1 MLLAASV
8 LFTAGIIFMTSCN
21 KEDTTPPTITLNGSA
36 SVQHILNSTFTDAG
50 ATAEDDEDGD
60 ISSSITVTGSV
71 SKDMVGPYT
80 LTYSVSDAAGNSAT
94 ATRTVNVYNEAEFL
108 GAYTSGTAYTFADDT
123 CGASTV
129 FPYTATIT
137 PSKTINKQFNIKNFG
152 GFGPT
157 TTNVTANISGTGV
170 GSTFTWQAQQ
180 LDVASNILSAAT
192 NVGSLSSLSPVTFT
206 FTYQWSS
213 GGPTELCTSTYIK

>member
-8 LFTAGIIFMTSCN
+8 LFTAGIIFITGC
-21 KEDTTPPTITLNGSA
+21 KKDDTTPPTITLNGS
-36 SVQHILNSTFTDAG
+36 STVQHILNSTFTDAG

-71 SKDMVGPYT
+71 SKDLVGAYT

-108 GAYTSGTAYTFADDT
+108 GSYSGTTYTFADDT

-137 PSKTINKQFNIKNFG
+137 PSTTVNKQFKIKNFG

-192 NVGSLSSLSPVTFT
+192 NVGNLSSLSPVTFT